1 MIWVCNPCFL
11 VPYIKGFK
19 ADAASLAIWDNRSA
33 YHAATFD
40 YSGLGPRTG
49 HRVVGLGEKPYFDPK
64 STSRR
69 EALERLEEEGRI

>member
-1 MIWVCNPCFL
+1 MIWVSSSFPFLLFNPGLTLLLCT
-11 VPYIKGFK
+11 
-19 ADAASLAIWDNRSA
+19 AIWDNRSV

-40 YSGLGPRTG
+40 YDNLGPRTG

-69 EALERLEEEGRI
+69 EALEQTEA

>member
-1 MIWVCNPCFL
+1 MIWVSSTFCFL
-11 VPYIKGFK
+11 MLKMGLTRCRCI
-19 ADAASLAIWDNRSA
+19 AIWDNRSV

-40 YSGLGPRTG
+40 YDHLGPRTG

-69 EALERLEEEGRI
+69 EALEQQEA